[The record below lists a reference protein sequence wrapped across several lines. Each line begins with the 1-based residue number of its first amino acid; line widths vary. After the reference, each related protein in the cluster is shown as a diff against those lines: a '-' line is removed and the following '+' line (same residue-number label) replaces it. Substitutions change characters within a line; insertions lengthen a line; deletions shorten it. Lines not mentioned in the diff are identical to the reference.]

1 MKFFKIFFLSV
12 ILFFNTSLFADEA
25 SDWLRKEID
34 IILNA
39 YLNENISNEERFLM
53 IEQTINENFAGTGIA
68 KFIAGNAW
76 TKASKETKKNYVKSF
91 KRHLAL
97 NIASMMQGYSD
108 QKYELSSSKI
118 DKNKVILVNMEIFSN
133 TGSVVVTWRLKEAKN
148 RLFVI
153 DLLVADISLVVT
165 KRSEFNS
172 MLKNVDYNLEEFNS
186 ILDNQNEESLQK
198 NNQSINLKSIIVCFT
213 HFF

>member
-12 ILFFNTSLFADEA
+12 ILFFNTTSFADEA

-34 IILNA
+34 VILNA

-53 IEQTINENFAGTGIA
+53 IEETINENFAGTGIA

-108 QKYELSSSKI
+108 QRYELSSSKI
-118 DKNKVILVNMEIFSN
+118 DKNKVILVNMEIFSD

-148 RLFVI
+148 RLFII

-198 NNQSINLKSIIVCFT
+198 IINQ
-213 HFF
+213 

>member
-118 DKNKVILVNMEIFSN
+118 DKNKVILVNMEIFSD
-133 TGSVVVTWRLKEAKN
+133 TGSGVVTWRLKEAKN

-198 NNQSINLKSIIVCFT
+198 IINQ
-213 HFF
+213 

>member
-118 DKNKVILVNMEIFSN
+118 DKNKVILVNMEIFSD

-148 RLFVI
+148 RFFVI

-198 NNQSINLKSIIVCFT
+198 IINQ
-213 HFF
+213 

>member
-1 MKFFKIFFLSV
+1 MKFFKIFFFSV

-198 NNQSINLKSIIVCFT
+198 IINQ
-213 HFF
+213 

>member
-1 MKFFKIFFLSV
+1 MKFFKIFFLII
-12 ILFFNTSLFADEA
+12 ILFFNTSSFADEA

-34 IILNA
+34 VILNA

-76 TKASKETKKNYVKSF
+76 TKASKETKENYIKNF

-118 DKNKVILVNMEIFSN
+118 DKNKVILVNMEIFSD

-165 KRSEFNS
+165 KRSEFNA

-186 ILDNQNEESLQK
+186 ILDNQNKESLQK
-198 NNQSINLKSIIVCFT
+198 IINQ
-213 HFF
+213 

>member
-12 ILFFNTSLFADEA
+12 ILFFNSSSFADEA
-25 SDWLRKEID
+25 MDWLRREID
-34 IILNA
+34 VILNA

-53 IEQTINENFAGTGIA
+53 IEETINENFAGTGIA

-76 TKASKETKKNYVKSF
+76 TKASKETKKNYVESF

-108 QKYELSSSKI
+108 QRYELSSSKI
-118 DKNKVILVNMEIFSN
+118 DKNKVVLVNMEIFSN

-148 RLFVI
+148 RLFII

-198 NNQSINLKSIIVCFT
+198 IINQ
-213 HFF
+213 

>member
-76 TKASKETKKNYVKSF
+76 TKASKETKKNYVTSF

-118 DKNKVILVNMEIFSN
+118 DKNKVILVNMEIFSD

-198 NNQSINLKSIIVCFT
+198 IINQ
-213 HFF
+213 

>member
-25 SDWLRKEID
+25 SDWLKKEID

-118 DKNKVILVNMEIFSN
+118 DKNKVILVNMEIFSD

-198 NNQSINLKSIIVCFT
+198 IINQ
-213 HFF
+213 

>member
-1 MKFFKIFFLSV
+1 MKFFKIFFLII
-12 ILFFNTSLFADEA
+12 ILFFNTSSFADEA

-34 IILNA
+34 LILNA

-108 QKYELSSSKI
+108 QRYELSSSKI
-118 DKNKVILVNMEIFSN
+118 DKNKVILVNMEIFSD

-186 ILDNQNEESLQK
+186 ILDNQNKESLQK
-198 NNQSINLKSIIVCFT
+198 IINQ
-213 HFF
+213 

>member
-1 MKFFKIFFLSV
+1 MKFFKIFFLII
-12 ILFFNTSLFADEA
+12 ILFFNTSSFADEA

-34 IILNA
+34 VILNA

-76 TKASKETKKNYVKSF
+76 TKASKETKENYIKNF

-108 QKYELSSSKI
+108 QRYELSSSKI
-118 DKNKVILVNMEIFSN
+118 DKNKVILVNMEIFSD

-186 ILDNQNEESLQK
+186 ILDNQNVESLQK
-198 NNQSINLKSIIVCFT
+198 IINQ
-213 HFF
+213 

>member
-1 MKFFKIFFLSV
+1 MKFFKIFFLSI

-34 IILNA
+34 VILNA
-39 YLNENISNEERFLM
+39 YLNQNISNEERFLM

-108 QKYELSSSKI
+108 QEYKLSNSRV
-118 DKNKVILVNMEIFSN
+118 DENNVILIDMEIFSD
-133 TGSVVVTWRLKEAKN
+133 TGSVVVTWRVKESKD
-148 RLFVI
+148 RFFVI
-153 DLLVADISLVVT
+153 DLIVADISLVVT

-172 MLKNVDYNLEEFNS
+172 MLKKVDNNLSKFNEVLFEQNQISYNKIAN
-186 ILDNQNEESLQK
+186 
-198 NNQSINLKSIIVCFT
+198 
-213 HFF
+213 

>member
-1 MKFFKIFFLSV
+1 MKFFQIFFLSV

-53 IEQTINENFAGTGIA
+53 IEQTINENFAGSGIA

-118 DKNKVILVNMEIFSN
+118 DKNKVILVNMEIFSD

-198 NNQSINLKSIIVCFT
+198 IINQ
-213 HFF
+213 